1 MSEQKI
7 RVGITHG
14 DINGVGYEIIIKTLM
29 DSRMCELCVPVVYGS
44 MKAANEYK
52 SRIKGAENF
61 SFNIISSAKEARYKR
76 ANLINCVDEQIK
88 IEPGVSTPEAGA
100 AAVMALRAAVADLK
114 SGAIDV
120 LVTAPIN
127 KENVQSVDF
136 SFTGHT
142 EFLSS
147 EFNAKP
153 LMMMCSE
160 LLKVGLVTIHLPV
173 SQISSSITKEKIIES
188 LTQLRKSL
196 IADFSIVE
204 PRIAVLALNP
214 HAGDGGLLG
223 TEEKEIISP
232 AITEAAGSKI
242 LAFGPYPAD
251 GLFASGGY
259 RKFDAVLAMYHD
271 QGLAPFKALT
281 PQGVNFSASL
291 PIVRTSPD
299 HGVAYD
305 IAGKG
310 IADERSMREA
320 IYLAID
326 IYRSRKIY
334 TTITANPL
342 RKYERER
349 GADVSVKDLPQADE
363 QESV

>member
-7 RVGITHG
+7 KVGITHG
-14 DINGVGYEIIIKTLM
+14 DINGIGYEVIIKCLM
-29 DSRMCELCVPVVYGS
+29 DSRMCELCVPIVYGS
-44 MKAANEYK
+44 SKAASEYK
-52 SRIKGAENF
+52 SMIKGAENF
-61 SFNIISSAKEARYKR
+61 NFNVISSPKEARYKR
-76 ANLINCVDEQIK
+76 ANLINCAGENVK
-88 IEPGVSTPEAGA
+88 VEPGVSSSAAGK
-100 AAVMALRAAVADLK
+100 AAVEALRVAVADLK
-114 SGAIDV
+114 AGMIDV

-127 KENVQSVDF
+127 KENVQSADF

-142 EFLSS
+142 EFLAA
-147 EFNAKP
+147 EFAGEP

-173 SQISSSITKEKIIES
+173 SQISSSISKDKIVER
-188 LTQLRKSL
+188 LVQLRRSL

-204 PRIAVLALNP
+204 PRIAVMSLNP

-223 TEEKEIISP
+223 TEEKEIITP
-232 AITEAAGSKI
+232 AIIEAIGRKV

-259 RKFDAVLAMYHD
+259 KKFDAVLAMYHD

-291 PIVRTSPD
+291 SVVRTSPD

-305 IAGKG
+305 IAGQG
-310 IADERSMREA
+310 VADESSMREA

-326 IYRSRKIY
+326 VYRSRLNY
-334 TTITANPL
+334 AEITRNPL

-349 GADVSVKDLPQADE
+349 GADVSVKDLPQAE
-363 QESV
+363 EI